1 MEENQTFNEV
11 RDLIVDH
18 FEVDE
23 TTVTQSMTFDDLGA
37 DSLDVV
43 EFVMALEDKYE
54 IEFEDDKIENLHN
67 IGDAINYI
75 NELRNK

>member
-43 EFVMALEDKYE
+43 EFVMAIEDKYE